1 MILNKDKVFN
11 SLYSFLFSKSFKNGG
26 LETDRSV
33 IRSMYHSSK
42 RPKPQH
48 PHWVASNSLGFSSRA
63 LLTLLTPADTYTN
76 MVHTHIH
83 PGTSISVN
91 IKTRK
96 SDMIGTETVP

>member
-48 PHWVASNSLGFSSRA
+48 PHSLGFSSRA